1 MLATSRP
8 CGDTAMWT
16 VLVVTLML
24 GVPPSQDA
32 PAERGEDRALKVL
45 GRGFWP
51 VRNKQ
56 PAQLVIRNAEE
67 LALSHGIDADDARD
81 RRFQMDVTAD
91 AAQLLNVKT
100 IDWKKQMLVVV
111 AADPQPT
118 GGYKVEILA
127 LSVKDN
133 TLTLRWKLNSPKPD
147 AAMRKA
153 RSYPGQMVLTERFSG
168 TIKFDPATPSK

>member
-1 MLATSRP
+1 
-8 CGDTAMWT
+8 MWT

-32 PAERGEDRALKVL
+32 PAERGEDRELKVL

-51 VRNKQ
+51 VRNRQ
-56 PAQLVIRNAEE
+56 PTQLVIRNAEE
-67 LALSHGIDADDARD
+67 LALSHSIDGEDARD

-91 AAQLLNVKT
+91 AAQLLNVRT

-111 AADPQPT
+111 AAGPQPT
-118 GGYKVEILA
+118 GGYKVEILT
-127 LSVKDN
+127 LPVKDG
-133 TLTLRWKLNSPKPD
+133 TLTVRWKLNSPRPD
-147 AAMRKA
+147 AAVRKA

-168 TIKFDPATPSK
+168 TVRFDPAAPAR